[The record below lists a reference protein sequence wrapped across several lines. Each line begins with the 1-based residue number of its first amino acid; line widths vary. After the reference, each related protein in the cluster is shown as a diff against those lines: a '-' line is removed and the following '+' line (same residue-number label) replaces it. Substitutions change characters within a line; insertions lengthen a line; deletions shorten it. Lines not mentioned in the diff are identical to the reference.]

1 MFDINNCKIEMKST
15 INSLN
20 EELKNI
26 RTGRVSPD
34 IMRSIIVDSY
44 GSKMPITQLSNINN
58 IDNMTLN
65 LNIWDAALV
74 KSIEKSIQESNLGVT
89 PQTDGT
95 NILLKFPEITS
106 ERRKE
111 LVKITAEIS
120 EKYKISIRN
129 IRRKF
134 LDEIKTLEKNKQF
147 SLDESKR
154 FQDDIQKITD
164 ISIKEIEAIFLS
176 KQNEILKI

>member
-1 MFDINNCKIEMKST
+1 MFDINNCKKEMNAT

-20 EELKNI
+20 DELKNI